1 MRTFS
6 LPNTHWHPDLD
17 YNAFCQCAYEHS
29 GNFYDFIP
37 QDGSRLA
44 VSIGD
49 LPSTGVHSINGQSID
64 GRSNNTQSVNAQSI
78 NVPCLQAMVRGLT
91 AGSRDD
97 LAGLARELNGTLYLL
112 GPRDLCVPWFYARI
126 DPVRRQVQYVNAGHE
141 PPLLIRQN
149 GSIHRLERTGAA
161 LGLSTRGLHR
171 QATAAIEAG
180 DVLAIFSEAL
190 CEESVL
196 RVVLENPH
204 AGSAEL
210 AQRVLEE
217 ARMSTTRPW
226 IGEDRT
232 FAAVR
237 VLGACRHPLS
247 EAHVEEGMVLCAA

>member
-6 LPNTHWHPDLD
+6 LPNTHRHPELD

-29 GNFYDFIP
+29 GNFYDFYP
-37 QDGSRLA
+37 QDCSRLA
-44 VSIGD
+44 VSFGD
-49 LPSTGVHSINGQSID
+49 LPSTGGVRSLNG
-64 GRSNNTQSVNAQSI
+64 QSI
-78 NVPCLQAMVRGLT
+78 NVPCLQALVRGLT

-112 GPRDLCVPWFYARI
+112 GPQDLCVPWFYARI

-149 GSIHRLERTGAA
+149 GSIERLERTGAA

-171 QATAAIEAG
+171 SATTAIEAG

-190 CEESVL
+190 SERIVL
-196 RVVLENPH
+196 HVVLEHPH

-217 ARMSTTRPW
+217 ARKSTGRPW
-226 IGEDRT
+226 MGEDRT

-237 VLGACRHPLS
+237 VLGTCRHPLL
-247 EAHVEEGMVLCAA
+247 EEHAEDVMVMCAA

>member
-6 LPNTHWHPDLD
+6 LPNTHWHPELD
-17 YNAFCQCAYEHS
+17 YNAFCQCTYEHS
-29 GNFYDFIP
+29 GNFYDFFP

-44 VSIGD
+44 ISFGD
-49 LPSTGVHSINGQSID
+49 LPSTGD
-64 GRSNNTQSVNAQSI
+64 APSI
-78 NVPCLQAMVRGLT
+78 NVPCLRALVSGLT

-190 CEESVL
+190 CEETVL
-196 RVVLENPH
+196 NVLLEHPH

-217 ARMSTTRPW
+217 ARRSTGRTW
-226 IGEDRT
+226 MGEDRT

-237 VLGACRHPLS
+237 VLGASRHPLL
-247 EAHVEEGMVLCAA
+247 ED

>member
-6 LPNTHWHPDLD
+6 LPNTHWHPELD
-17 YNAFCQCAYEHS
+17 YYAFCQCAYEHS

-49 LPSTGVHSINGQSID
+49 LPSTGVHSINGSSNGSIN
-64 GRSNNTQSVNAQSI
+64 GQSI
-78 NVPCLQAMVRGLT
+78 NVPCLQALVRGLT

-97 LAGLARELNGTLYLL
+97 LTGLARELNGTLYLL
-112 GPRDLCVPWFYARI
+112 GPQDLCVPWFYARI

-149 GSIHRLERTGAA
+149 SAIHRLERTGAA
-161 LGLSTRGLHR
+161 LGLSARGLHR
-171 QATAAIEAG
+171 QETAAIEAG
-180 DVLAIFSEAL
+180 DVLAIFSEAV
-190 CEESVL
+190 CEETVL
-196 RVVLENPH
+196 DVVLENPH

-210 AQRVLEE
+210 TQRVLEG
-217 ARMSTTRPW
+217 ARKSTTRPW
-226 IGEDRT
+226 MGEDRT

-247 EAHVEEGMVLCAA
+247 EAHAEEGMVLCAA